1 MAICSMLRMRRGM
14 GAQAGGTDVI
24 VVSALIVREKLA
36 MTPSAETESADIA
49 ETVIGKGTSTATTGD
64 TATAHETEMNGRR
77 IPRRTWMK
85 GATGEMGR
93 TKLIRGSTTGI
104 AGAMSGATAT
114 AAVIVKSALGT
125 LRVNAGG
132 IMNAVE
138 TETITRPDDPNL
150 DRVKPG
156 EMLTV
161 VRTRTITIA
170 GANLQLH
177 LP

>member
-1 MAICSMLRMRRGM
+1 MRRGR

-24 VVSALIVREKLA
+24 VVSALVAREKLV
-36 MTPSAETESADIA
+36 MTTTAETESADIA
-49 ETVIGKGTSTATTGD
+49 EAVIGKGTTTATTGD
-64 TATAHETEMNGRR
+64 TATAHETEMNARR

-85 GATGEMGR
+85 GAMGVMGG
-93 TKLIRGSTTGI
+93 TKQIRGSTTGI

-114 AAVIVKSALGT
+114 AAIIVKSALGT

-132 IMNAVE
+132 IMNVVE
-138 TETITRPDDPNL
+138 TETTTSPDDPNL
-150 DRVKPG
+150 GRVKLG

-161 VRTRTITIA
+161 VRIGTITIV

>member
-1 MAICSMLRMRRGM
+1 
-14 GAQAGGTDVI
+14 
-24 VVSALIVREKLA
+24 
-36 MTPSAETESADIA
+36 
-49 ETVIGKGTSTATTGD
+49 
-64 TATAHETEMNGRR
+64 
-77 IPRRTWMK
+77 MK

-114 AAVIVKSALGT
+114 AVVIVKSALGT

-138 TETITRPDDPNL
+138 TETTTRPDDPNL

-161 VRTRTITIA
+161 VRTRTINIA